1 MAKPFIDSNVVLY
14 LFSSDAV
21 KADRAESLLQS
32 GGLISVQVL
41 NEVASVCLR
50 KLKMTWEDIDAVLE
64 TLKSTC
70 EVLPVTLASNEKAIG
85 LAQRYQLS
93 LYDANIVANA
103 ILGRAKN
110 AAVRGYAKW
119 YVDGRGDCCESV
131 LSGFTKKSVCLFTCP
146 RPCARLPSKQGVAE
160 SQSSLTTK
168 LFSLALV
175 VSSALRPGL
184 VTCALLCRQ

>member
-14 LFSSDAV
+14 LFSSDTV

-70 EVLPVTLASNEKAIG
+70 EVLPVTLASHEKAVV

-103 ILGRAKN
+103 ILGGVKTLLSEDMQS
-110 AAVRGYAKW
+110 GMLM
-119 YVDGRGDCCESV
+119 DGV
-131 LSGFTKKSVCLFTCP
+131 T
-146 RPCARLPSKQGVAE
+146 
-160 SQSSLTTK
+160 
-168 LFSLALV
+168 V
-175 VSSALRPGL
+175 VNPF
-184 VTCALLCRQ
+184 

>member
-14 LFSSDAV
+14 LFSSDKV

-50 KLKMTWEDIDAVLE
+50 KLKMTWEEIDTVLE

-70 EVLPVTLASNEKAIG
+70 EVLPVTLASHEKAVV

-103 ILGRAKN
+103 ILAGVKTLLSEDMQS
-110 AAVRGYAKW
+110 GMLM
-119 YVDGRGDCCESV
+119 DGV
-131 LSGFTKKSVCLFTCP
+131 T
-146 RPCARLPSKQGVAE
+146 
-160 SQSSLTTK
+160 
-168 LFSLALV
+168 V
-175 VSSALRPGL
+175 VNPF
-184 VTCALLCRQ
+184 

>member
-14 LFSSDAV
+14 LFSSDKV

-41 NEVASVCLR
+41 NEVASVCLC
-50 KLKMTWEDIDAVLE
+50 KLKMNWEEIDTVLE

-70 EVLPVTLASNEKAIG
+70 EVLPVTLASHEKAVV

-103 ILGRAKN
+103 ILAGVKTLLSEDMQS
-110 AAVRGYAKW
+110 GMLM
-119 YVDGRGDCCESV
+119 DGV
-131 LSGFTKKSVCLFTCP
+131 T
-146 RPCARLPSKQGVAE
+146 
-160 SQSSLTTK
+160 
-168 LFSLALV
+168 V
-175 VSSALRPGL
+175 VNPF
-184 VTCALLCRQ
+184 